1 MYLPCRFLFFFQN
14 IPRKM
19 KETPS
24 KFVFVTKKSSKKS
37 ACGGHLGKKQW
48 ILCDLGRAQGR
59 NTRYSGD
66 SGEEALDI
74 PRFWGWILSGGGGTI
89 REETSKPPMAAE
101 KNHHWL
107 E

>member
-19 KETPS
+19 KEIPS

-37 ACGGHLGKKQW
+37 ACGGHLGKKHW
-48 ILCDLGRAQGR
+48 ILCNLGRPQGR
-59 NTRYSGD
+59 NTRYSWD

-74 PRFWGWILSGGGGTI
+74 PRFWGWILSGGGIDQGGD
-89 REETSKPPMAAE
+89 
-101 KNHHWL
+101 L
-107 E
+107 

>member
-1 MYLPCRFLFFFQN
+1 MIDFREGGREGGVEDGCIYPGISFFLQN

-19 KETPS
+19 KEIPS

-37 ACGGHLGKKQW
+37 ACGGHLGKKHW
-48 ILCDLGRAQGR
+48 ILCNLGHPQGR

-74 PRFWGWILSGGGGTI
+74 PRFWGWILSGGEIDQGGD
-89 REETSKPPMAAE
+89 
-101 KNHHWL
+101 L
-107 E
+107 